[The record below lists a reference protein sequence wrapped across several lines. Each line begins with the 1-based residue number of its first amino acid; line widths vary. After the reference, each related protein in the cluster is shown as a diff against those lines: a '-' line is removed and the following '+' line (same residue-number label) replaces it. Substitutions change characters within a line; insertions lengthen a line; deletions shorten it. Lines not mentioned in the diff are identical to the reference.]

1 MRGDGFIYRRGDV
14 FWYGYC
20 RNGRFQRE
28 SLGTNDPKVAE
39 RKAKRLRDGLISG
52 EIPTLPQRR
61 VTVGELLDDL
71 WTHLETKA
79 RVSRFRCRSHMK
91 PLRRA
96 FGELPAG
103 RLETSAIEKYQQAR
117 KELGRAPATINRELE
132 LLRQA
137 YRLAWM
143 RAPRKVHGVP
153 LIPLLPVDNARQG
166 FLSRAEV
173 LPILK
178 AIANP
183 DVRDFL
189 EWFWWTGMRPA
200 EIRRLTWAMLNK
212 ETWTLHLAPQAAK
225 TKKGRTIPLLGPN
238 GASTPLLA
246 IVKRRLKAR
255 LLGNALI
262 FHRVSKG
269 KVGRPIEDF
278 RKAWR
283 AALKTAK
290 VSVDLRPYDL
300 RRTALR
306 NMLRGGTDVAVAMKI
321 SGHRTRA
328 TFDRYNITSEED
340 VSAAVARTVAY
351 VESLPKNRDLS
362 QLSHNRRRTSR

>member
-1 MRGDGFIYRRGDV
+1 MRGDGFLYQRGAV
-14 FWYGYC
+14 WWYGYC
-20 RNGRFQRE
+20 RNGVFQRE
-28 SLGTNDPKVAE
+28 SLGTTDAKAAE
-39 RKAKRLRDGLISG
+39 RKAKGLRDGLISG
-52 EIPTLPQRR
+52 SLPALPQRR

-71 WTHLETKA
+71 WAHLETRERA
-79 RVSRFRCRSHMK
+79 SRFRSKSHMK
-91 PLRRA
+91 PLRQA
-96 FGELPAG
+96 FGELQAG
-103 RLETSAIEKYQQAR
+103 RLETAAVERYQKAR

-143 RAPRKVHGVP
+143 RAPRKVQGVP

-189 EWFWWTGMRPA
+189 EWFWWTGMRPS
-200 EIRRLTWAMLNK
+200 EIRRLTWEMLNR

-225 TKKGRTIPLLGPN
+225 TKKGRTIPLLGPK
-238 GASTPLLA
+238 GAATPLLA
-246 IVKRRLKAR
+246 IVKRRLRAR
-255 LLGNALI
+255 RIGTPLI

-269 KVGRPIEDF
+269 KAGRPVEDV

-283 AALKTAK
+283 AALKAAG
-290 VSVDLRPYDL
+290 VSADLRPYDL

-306 NMLRGGTDVAVAMKI
+306 NMLRGGTDVAVAMRI

-351 VESLPKNRDLS
+351 VESLPKNRKLS
-362 QLSHNRRRTSR
+362 QLSHIRRR